1 MCFSYFFSLYFYNLD
16 IRFDADK
23 LITRSPQK
31 KKMGEKKRKY
41 KVGVSYWKVNLGLGE
56 SRGFADGAQL

>member
-31 KKMGEKKRKY
+31 KKMGEKKK
-41 KVGVSYWKVNLGLGE
+41 KIQSGSELLESQLGTGGVKRLC
-56 SRGFADGAQL
+56 